1 MDKQA
6 PYGRGRTGKPLPP
19 PNPNGWGP
27 RTLRR
32 PSEQLATIV
41 GAASISRPKALEAI
55 WKHIRASGLQR
66 EGDMRIIFA
75 DEKLR
80 AVIGTDVI
88 TMYALEALIRPHL
101 IAIV

>member
-1 MDKQA
+1 
-6 PYGRGRTGKPLPP
+6 
-19 PNPNGWGP
+19 
-27 RTLRR
+27 
-32 PSEQLATIV
+32 
-41 GAASISRPKALEAI
+41 
-55 WKHIRASGLQR
+55 
-66 EGDMRIIFA
+66 MRIIFA